1 MAISCAKTYET
12 FFYDFYVG
20 KNGFVST
27 VPFENDIAVTV
38 NGERVKF
45 DARPQIIDDRTLVP
59 LRAIFE
65 ALGAQVNWNADTKTV
80 TAERQETQVSLTIGS
95 NALIVNGEQ
104 KTLDVPAQIIQD
116 RTLVP
121 VRAIAE
127 SFRCIVDWDGER
139 QMVTV
144 TEN

>member
-1 MAISCAKTYET
+1 MKRTVA
-12 FFYDFYVG
+12 F
-20 KNGFVST
+20 FVSLCMAL
-27 VPFENDIAVTV
+27 VLIAVPV
-38 NGERVKF
+38 YGAEDRPIRVMVDGAELAF
-45 DARPQIIDDRTLVP
+45 DVDPVIENDRTLVP
-59 LRAIFE
+59 MRLIFE

-95 NALIVNGEQ
+95 NALFVNGEK

-127 SFRCIVDWDGER
+127 SFRCIVDWDGDR

>member
-1 MAISCAKTYET
+1 MVLAPHTVQEAVET
-12 FFYDFYVG
+12 
-20 KNGFVST
+20 
-27 VPFENDIAVTV
+27 
-38 NGERVKF
+38 
-45 DARPQIIDDRTLVP
+45 
-59 LRAIFE
+59 AIFE

-95 NALIVNGEQ
+95 NALFVNGEQ

-139 QMVTV
+139 QMVMV